1 MGAIIE
7 SSSGLA
13 STTSLC
19 SWGTSRAVRIPKRM
33 CDRAGIEIGS
43 SVSIVTGADADGP
56 YITIRPVQEHR
67 SYGMAPYKSA
77 EDLFGEYS
85 ETPCAACGEFD
96 WGEDVGAEVV
106 E

>member
-7 SSSGLA
+7 SSSG
-13 STTSLC
+13 
-19 SWGTSRAVRIPKRM
+19 
-33 CDRAGIEIGS
+33 AGIEIGS

-85 ETPCAACGEFD
+85 ETPCAASGDID